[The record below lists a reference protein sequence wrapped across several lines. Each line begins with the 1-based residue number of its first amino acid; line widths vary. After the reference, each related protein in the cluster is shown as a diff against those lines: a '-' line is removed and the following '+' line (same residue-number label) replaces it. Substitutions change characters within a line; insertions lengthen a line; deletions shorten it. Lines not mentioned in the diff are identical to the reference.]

1 MVGLRGGAAAQLPFE
16 ACAVLPHLPARAS
29 PRQSGEPH
37 PEARLVVTTEGMDVM
52 SENPHKK
59 PDFLEVAKHQ
69 LAQISAEFEKALEA
83 LKDQER
89 RKQLTSSYLDMLQK
103 GLSKARDSVAKY
115 QERLAPHTTTDP
127 PGEAPAPDSSATR
140 SEPPA
145 QPEPGPPQP
154 EAPTS

>member
-1 MVGLRGGAAAQLPFE
+1 
-16 ACAVLPHLPARAS
+16 
-29 PRQSGEPH
+29 
-37 PEARLVVTTEGMDVM
+37 M

-59 PDFLEVAKHQ
+59 QDFLEVAKHQ
-69 LAQISAEFEKALEA
+69 LTHITAEFEKALEA

-103 GLSKARDSVAKY
+103 GLSKAQDSVAKY
-115 QERLAPHTTTDP
+115 QEKIAPHPTTETPED
-127 PGEAPAPDSSATR
+127 ASAHDSSATP

-145 QPEPGPPQP
+145 QPEPGPPRP